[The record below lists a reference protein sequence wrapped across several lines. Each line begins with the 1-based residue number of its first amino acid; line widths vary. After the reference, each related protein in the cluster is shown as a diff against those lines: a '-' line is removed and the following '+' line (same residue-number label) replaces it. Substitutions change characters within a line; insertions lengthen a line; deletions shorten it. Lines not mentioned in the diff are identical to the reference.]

1 MNPSPPSL
9 PEAEAC
15 YRRGDFREA
24 RRLSKAIV
32 AAANSPPADKTRA
45 SEILKATGVDPVAIA
60 AFLVT
65 ALLLAFLIAHYVL

>member
-24 RRLSKAIV
+24 RKLSKSIV
-32 AAANSPPADKTRA
+32 AAADSTPADRERA
-45 SEILKATGVDPVAIA
+45 AKLLTATGIDPVAIA